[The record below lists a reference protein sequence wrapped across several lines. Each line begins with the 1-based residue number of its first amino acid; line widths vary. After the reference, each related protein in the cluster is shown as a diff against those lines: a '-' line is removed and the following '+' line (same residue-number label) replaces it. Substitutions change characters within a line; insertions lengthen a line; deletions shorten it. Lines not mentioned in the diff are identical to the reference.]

1 MKSTANPSDFIFRA
15 TSNFSCSILFFQS
28 SAFRTVIQ
36 RLFHA
41 DNVPKF
47 FISQQLRIG
56 KSWFLQC
63 INSFFSLP
71 DYLSNLRALR
81 ECFRWFRS
89 DSVTTTLA
97 SSFHYMYAGWTWVVL
112 RISNA
117 GHQSLYRYSPHE
129 PDDNSDR
136 KPVIQIQT
144 FRSLDW
150 ANTQV
155 EAVHITRPNWFG
167 VRMLWKHWAIHAAWI
182 PETRSSASQQ

>member
-1 MKSTANPSDFIFRA
+1 MKSTANPSDFIFGQLQ
-15 TSNFSCSILFFQS
+15 TSLARYFFNPLRSALLYNVFSTLIMSQKFSYPS
-28 SAFRTVIQ
+28 SCASVK
-36 RLFHA
+36 A
-41 DNVPKF
+41 DSSNAL
-47 FISQQLRIG
+47 IA
-56 KSWFLQC
+56 
-63 INSFFSLP
+63 FSLP

-117 GHQSLYRYSPHE
+117 GHQSLYRYSLHE